1 MELIA
6 TPKYLYGIKIGHYG
20 RFIPLGHIAL
30 NDDANINDPELLL
43 TISEMAEDIIK
54 GMVGG
59 VIIPTLRPI
68 EVE

>member
-6 TPKYLYGIKIGHYG
+6 TPKYLYGIKIGHFG

-30 NDDANINDPELLL
+30 NDDADVNDPELLL
-43 TISEMAEDIIK
+43 VISGMVEDIIK
-54 GMVGG
+54 SMVGG
-59 VIIPTLRPI
+59 VIIPTIRPV